1 MKALY
6 QRRLPSWNRLTLN
19 QPYMGKRQRRKRTQ
33 RDYSLAF
40 KLQVVG
46 EIERGELNYNQADR
60 KYGIQGNT
68 TVSIW
73 MKKYAS
79 LTWKQNPTVTNKKT
93 PEQRIKELEELLAR
107 EKEKVL
113 VLNTAIDVA
122 DQMLETNIR
131 KKYLPELLKKQKSK
145 SKK

>member
-1 MKALY
+1 MEK
-6 QRRLPSWNRLTLN
+6 RLR
-19 QPYMGKRQRRKRTQ
+19 KKRTS

-46 EIERGELNYNQADR
+46 EIERGELNYDQADR
-60 KYGIQGNT
+60 KYGIQGHVT
-68 TVSIW
+68 VAKWMRKYGSFAWKQSPTVS
-73 MKKYAS
+73 
-79 LTWKQNPTVTNKKT
+79 NKKT

-113 VLNTAIDVA
+113 VLNTVIDVA
-122 DQMLETNIR
+122 DEILDANIR
-131 KKYLPELLKKQKSK
+131 KKHLPELLKKQKSK